1 VTARYARSVAEC
13 HLYMRLHPCSCGEAD
28 FPWASHELRPAGY
41 TRARLE
47 ALRYAYR
54 KLLLAPLQRAQL
66 STRPDSNPGTEGVSG
81 DEQVPWLVDPAGQRP
96 RPETLVQVDPPREV
110 GGFRFATVIDGVA
123 ADGAP
128 VVDERRGWI
137 TEPARRERILQ
148 YLRGGATVFHNAVA
162 FGPDYLDPT
171 RRFAVPTGYRTD
183 GAWIWPMSAEYYLE
197 QHGVAPEPE
206 FYARI
211 RHYGY
216 RCPLVIQQQVDQAL
230 AALRERTRMLEEQ
243 TAAPP
248 TDRFPADVATTL
260 TRSGW
265 RPGRDVADQVD
276 AWFDEL
282 ALDELRQDESWS
294 AWRSAAV
301 AAARHVLREFGGLV
315 ADIGGP
321 GRDHAVSP
329 FRLYPLPSP
338 ALNFPDVYGFGYLE
352 GKLDRPLF
360 PIGEVDDFQYDL
372 AIDPDGRIYQ
382 VGDLDFALGEDID
395 EALVNLVQGRAVPR
409 VGQAGG

>member
-1 VTARYARSVAEC
+1 LRVGPAEEATVT
-13 HLYMRLHPCSCGEAD
+13 
-28 FPWASHELRPAGY
+28 
-41 TRARLE
+41 
-47 ALRYAYR
+47 
-54 KLLLAPLQRAQL
+54 
-66 STRPDSNPGTEGVSG
+66 G

-96 RPETLVQVDPPREV
+96 RPETLVQVDAPREV
-110 GGFRFATVIDGVA
+110 GGFRFATVVDGVA
-123 ADGAP
+123 ADGGP

-211 RHYGY
+211 RHHGY
-216 RCPLVIQQQVDQAL
+216 RCPPVIQQQVDQAL
-230 AALRERTRMLEEQ
+230 AALRERTRMLEER
-243 TAAPP
+243 TVVPAA
-248 TDRFPADVATTL
+248 TRFPADVAATL

-294 AWRSAAV
+294 ASRSAAV
-301 AAARHVLREFGGLV
+301 AAARHALREFGGLV
-315 ADIGGP
+315 VDIGGP

-329 FRLYPLPSP
+329 FRLYPLPLP
-338 ALNFPDVYGFGYLE
+338 APNLPDVYGFGYLE
-352 GKLDRPLF
+352 AKLDRPLF

-395 EALVNLVQGRAVPR
+395 EALVNLVQGRAGAR
-409 VGQAGG
+409 VGRVGR